1 MRHFNLGLPIICSY
15 LDYSYHL
22 VSYFLIC
29 TDLKTG
35 PTWVDVGGCDEPL
48 IDHVRGLGPVPSTGP
63 IDCPPGME
71 VGHAASTFDS
81 EQTHTCRLR
90 WRQA

>member
-63 IDCPPGME
+63 I
-71 VGHAASTFDS
+71 AASTFDS
-81 EQTHTCRLR
+81 EQTHTCSITWIR
-90 WRQA
+90 